1 MKAAAFVVARVV
13 MVLMMLSLIYAAVEI
28 VLIHK
33 KASEQKA
40 VKQYDST
47 VTAPTVMVK
56 LERDTFGYTE
66 FSCPFCSL
74 TRSSLAAHLA
84 MVSKASIHWT
94 GVIDNDHV

>member
-13 MVLMMLSLIYAAVEI
+13 MVLMMLSLIYSAVEI
-28 VLIHK
+28 VVNHK
-33 KASEQKA
+33 KTNEQKA

-66 FSCPFCSL
+66 FSYCFCSQ
-74 TRSSLAAHLA
+74 TRSSLAAYFA
-84 MVSKASIHWT
+84 MVSKASIHAI